1 MSEATNWVT
10 VKLPEETRD
19 KAQKDPRTYGE
30 VMEDGLQVSLSAD
43 SEDAES
49 VVQELEARID
59 SLAFD
64 GAISEDEAQQMLSS
78 LQTLEK
84 RTGKIERQLE
94 ELR

>member
-19 KAQKDPRTYGE
+19 KAQNDPRTYGE
-30 VMEDGLQVSLSAD
+30 VMEVGLQVSLSAD

-64 GAISEDEAQQMLSS
+64 GAISEDEAQQMMSS

-84 RTGKIERQLE
+84 RTGRIERQLE